1 MGNHLEIRLIER
13 CKEGDNT
20 AFGPLINNYKRQLY
34 SYLWKLCGEKM
45 TAEDLF
51 QETLVKVWRGMR
63 KYNEQ
68 NKFSSWVFSIAH
80 NVAMD
85 YHRKQKSRSNETLT
99 DEMPEESHDL
109 TPAKEIENE
118 ELKSMINLAVED
130 LPVRQ
135 KRVFLLRQHGNMKFK
150 EIANI
155 TGEPLNTVLAHMNY
169 AVKKLRKVIE
179 VRNAI

>member
-1 MGNHLEIRLIER
+1 MIER
-13 CKEGDNT
+13 CKNGEST
-20 AFGPLINNYKRQLY
+20 AFGLLIDLYKRQLY
-34 SYLWKLCGEKM
+34 SYLWKMCGDKM

-51 QETLVKVWRGMR
+51 QETLVKVWRGINR
-63 KYNEQ
+63 YDERN
-68 NKFSSWVFSIAH
+68 NFSSWLFSIAH
-80 NVAMD
+80 NVGMD
-85 YHRKQKSRSNETLT
+85 YHRKRKTRSNEMIT
-99 DEMPEESHDL
+99 DEVPEQSDNV
-109 TPAKEIENE
+109 TPVNEFEAE
-118 ELKSMINLAVED
+118 ELKSMINTAVDE

-179 VRNAI
+179 VRNAV